1 MLGHITI
8 FLPIAYRG
16 GSLRVTKTIAKMIR
30 LGSKNTCGVRI
41 AIIKD
46 AYDLESEFNDVFQ
59 YGIDVREFTWSEI
72 NAQDVDFSNK
82 IQGRSK
88 KLDHKKYYLPTDGV
102 DNFMGS
108 DLWFVV
114 SDRLFKPL
122 APIRPNVIFATDYI
136 QRYVPDIF
144 PRSGW
149 GTIDLT
155 FLQAVRD
162 ADAVITTT
170 PQTRKDVISYVGVPA
185 SKVHL
190 APMDFDP
197 TAFPEMDQTSLTLEK
212 YIIWPTNPTPHKNHV
227 RAFEALERYLGSL
240 NGNFNIKIVGPNTKW
255 LDPEQALPEWL
266 KENPHLTAARK
277 VLETH
282 VDLVEKIQFLGEVS
296 DDEYASLV
304 SNAQFMWHPTL
315 IDNGTYAVAEAA
327 WFKCPALSSGYP
339 QMRYIGE
346 RFSIPMKYFNA
357 RSVHEMAKSLRDM
370 ETEIDKWKSQLPS
383 QERLAKHSWEFYSTE
398 YWSMLQE
405 IAA

>member
-16 GSLRVTKTIAKMIR
+16 CSLRVTKTIAKMIR

-197 TAFPEMDQTSLTLEK
+197 TAFPEMDQASLTLEK

-227 RAFEALERYLGSL
+227 RVFEALGRYLGSL